1 MKGKQM
7 SKKYIQFRLNK
18 EQEEMKQYLIDNG
31 INLSVKFRDFLIQL
45 YEFEKEKELVV
56 NITS

>member
-1 MKGKQM
+1 M

-18 EQEEMKQYLIDNG
+18 EQEDMKQYLIDNG